1 MLNYTDSYSLIE
13 KNIAQ
18 LSVNSRPV
26 ELYEPIQYILS
37 LGGKRIRPC
46 MVLMAHTLFS
56 EQISDAIYPALGLEI
71 FHNFTL
77 LHDDIMDNASKRR
90 NHDTVHVKWNKNIAI
105 LSGDAMMI
113 LAYQLISKTP
123 DYLLPKIFS
132 FFNKTALEVCE
143 GQQFDMNFEKQ
154 NTVTVEEY
162 LNMIRLKTAVLI
174 ASSLAIGAITGGA
187 KKDNIEKMY
196 LFGLNI
202 GIGFQLQDDYLDVYA
217 QPEKFGKNIGLDIL
231 SNKKTYLLISA
242 LNSSDSRLVKELKHW
257 INKKSFDPAAK
268 IQGVKNIYDQLKIGE
283 ITENTIKKY
292 FVEGLKYFRKVDIPE
307 TRKENLRDFVNKMI
321 ARDY

>member
-1 MLNYTDSYSLIE
+1 MLSYSDSYSLIE
-13 KNIAQ
+13 RNIAQ

-46 MVLMAHTLFS
+46 LALMAHNLFS
-56 EQISDAIYPALGLEI
+56 EQISDAINPALGLEV

-90 NHDTVHVKWNKNIAI
+90 NHDTVHVKWNENIAI

-113 LAYQLISKTP
+113 LAYQLISKTQ
-123 DYLLPKIFS
+123 DNLLPRILS
-132 FFNKTALEVCE
+132 LFNKTALEVCE

-154 NTVTVEEY
+154 NTVTVKEY

-174 ASSLAIGAITGGA
+174 ASSLAIGTITGKA
-187 KKDNIEKMY
+187 KKDAIEKMY

-217 QPEKFGKNIGLDIL
+217 QPEKFGKNIGSDIL
-231 SNKKTYLLISA
+231 SNKKTYLLINA
-242 LNSSDSRLVKELKHW
+242 LSSRNSKLVKELKQW
-257 INKKSFDPAAK
+257 MDIKNSDPDAK
-268 IQGVKNIYDQLKIGE
+268 IKGVKTIYDQLKIGE
-283 ITENTIKKY
+283 ITENTVKKY
-292 FVEGLKYFRKVDIPE
+292 FDKGLKYFQQVDIPE
-307 TRKENLRDFVNKMI
+307 TRKENLRSFVNKMI
-321 ARDY
+321 IRDY